1 MIHKNMLLTVSWEVP
16 NDLVSIK
23 RKGKKYVLV
32 YSPRLLL
39 VLYVAVARNL
49 TIVMPYIGHPDRVT
63 VADSEVSWKVVPPP
77 WLLSLMSTDAR
88 AFFFLPIILT
98 NYVFL
103 KTEANSFLIRGSPV
117 TDNRLISKGLW
128 ICELWEEWICELW
141 EELKCLPR
149 AHLWDSLDQPTL
161 KSPCGTESTKGRQ
174 LFRINT
180 RWNFIN

>member
-63 VADSEVSWKVVPPP
+63 VADSEVS
-77 WLLSLMSTDAR
+77 
-88 AFFFLPIILT
+88 
-98 NYVFL
+98 
-103 KTEANSFLIRGSPV
+103 
-117 TDNRLISKGLW
+117 
-128 ICELWEEWICELW
+128 
-141 EELKCLPR
+141 
-149 AHLWDSLDQPTL
+149 
-161 KSPCGTESTKGRQ
+161 
-174 LFRINT
+174 
-180 RWNFIN
+180 